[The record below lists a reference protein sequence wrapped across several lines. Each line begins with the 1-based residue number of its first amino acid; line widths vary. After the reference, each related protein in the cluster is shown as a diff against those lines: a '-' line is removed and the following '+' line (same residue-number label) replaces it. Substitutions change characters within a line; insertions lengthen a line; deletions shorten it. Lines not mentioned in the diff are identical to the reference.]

1 MEKGTQ
7 DMADE
12 NAFAA
17 AQLAAALIQAGKLTE
32 KARGNTV
39 EDATRLYFDCLDALR
54 AESKKRYP
62 LDAPLAEARRAIH
75 RTVPTSEPDHRLQR
89 PSDSETAFVVSESS
103 SPSAGRGCDFR
114 GSSVAPF
121 GERLCALHA
130 S

>member
-1 MEKGTQ
+1 MEKGTH
-7 DMADE
+7 DMADD

-62 LDAPLAEARRAIH
+62 LDAPLAE
-75 RTVPTSEPDHRLQR
+75 R
-89 PSDSETAFVVSESS
+89 PLPPAE
-103 SPSAGRGCDFR
+103 
-114 GSSVAPF
+114 
-121 GERLCALHA
+121 
-130 S
+130 